1 MKATIKKAA
10 KYESKKSLDGTMK
23 FLKGNAGKVVK
34 NKKFKYQYLCFM
46 TKFNKLCN
54 SKQNKQGLSEAA
66 ANAVASSLG
75 RKKYSNVTFQKKKK

>member
-1 MKATIKKAA
+1 
-10 KYESKKSLDGTMK
+10 
-23 FLKGNAGKVVK
+23 
-34 NKKFKYQYLCFM
+34 M